1 MKIKCWLSRVGVPVL
16 LISVATQSV
25 FAFDYHPSATLS
37 VSEVSGQSITA
48 HSEFSYTSDQVR
60 EIKQL
65 NANDNFVAIE
75 HRSLPSDLEM
85 GVGSST
91 TGYYTTAPNPYYD
104 REDDDKNGWYEE
116 SEITILGSMTG
127 GKKYAFSTFYNKDK
141 SVLSG
146 TINLNS
152 QRSVKNTPFN
162 EYNTVP
168 GSSKTIA
175 YKSWGSKA
183 TDLAQKNTG
192 IMEVEV
198 NNEDALDEYK
208 TAISFPTNK
217 VELDQYIAK
226 QNSVYDTV
234 FKNQVLSA
242 ETPLKGVI
250 TFTEP
255 ILMNDLLYLLND
267 SNCELV
273 DYQAKFYNCLGDW
286 CTFGGSMLDEDQ
298 MIELANAQ
306 AEFYGVPHTS
316 YEGITSAT
324 IILNDG
330 KESLDNLKLYDSI
343 YYVDLPYCIDNGV
356 VTSKGIRGYAWEI
369 NNMDS

>member
-1 MKIKCWLSRVGVPVL
+1 M
-16 LISVATQSV
+16 
-25 FAFDYHPSATLS
+25 
-37 VSEVSGQSITA
+37 
-48 HSEFSYTSDQVR
+48 
-60 EIKQL
+60 
-65 NANDNFVAIE
+65 
-75 HRSLPSDLEM
+75 
-85 GVGSST
+85 
-91 TGYYTTAPNPYYD
+91 
-104 REDDDKNGWYEE
+104 
-116 SEITILGSMTG
+116 
-127 GKKYAFSTFYNKDK
+127 
-141 SVLSG
+141 
-146 TINLNS
+146 
-152 QRSVKNTPFN
+152 
-162 EYNTVP
+162 
-168 GSSKTIA
+168 
-175 YKSWGSKA
+175 
-183 TDLAQKNTG
+183 
-192 IMEVEV
+192 
-198 NNEDALDEYK
+198 
-208 TAISFPTNK
+208 
-217 VELDQYIAK
+217 
-226 QNSVYDTV
+226 